1 MKRVIKRLAKSA
13 INRVVKIII
22 KTSLGRQI
30 LEQAL
35 SVAISESRS
44 TQHNGIDLV
53 FSVPNKINR
62 FRIDTFCTKEPETL
76 EWIDSIP
83 KGSILWDIGANVG
96 LYSCYAAKARN
107 CQVFAFEPSAF
118 NLGLLARNIFL
129 NKITSQ
135 VVIIPLP
142 LSESLSFN
150 TLNMESTDWGGAK
163 STFGQN
169 YGDDGQP
176 LDKIFEFQTIGLS
189 MIDVVKLLRIPQP
202 NYIKMDVDGIE
213 H

>member
-1 MKRVIKRLAKSA
+1 M
-13 INRVVKIII
+13 
-22 KTSLGRQI
+22 

-35 SVAISESRS
+35 SVAISESQPTR
-44 TQHNGIDLV
+44 HKGIDLV

-62 FRIDTFCTKEPETL
+62 FRLDTFCTKEPETL

-107 CQVFAFEPSAF
+107 CQVFAFEPSVF

-150 TLNMESTDWGGAK
+150 TLNMESTDWGG
-163 STFGQN
+163 QN
-169 YGDDGQP
+169 QP
-176 LDKIFEFQTIGLS
+176 LVRTMG
-189 MIDVVKLLRIPQP
+189 MMV
-202 NYIKMDVDGIE
+202 N